1 MPHSAASWMARN
13 DTFPSPDNW
22 LESASDFLEAVRV
35 KVPSDSPSRGPLI
48 YGAAVSTPKSR
59 SYRIAIVLAAAFSL
73 GFRLCGESAPPSP
86 APGGAALYRRYCASC
101 HGLTGRGDGPVAE
114 TLSTPPADLT
124 QLAKKAGGHFDEP
137 GLIAYIDGRRWVK
150 AHGPREMPVWGA
162 VFDEELKDQFYSE
175 YTGLLQSRAL
185 ADYIASI
192 QEK

>member
-1 MPHSAASWMARN
+1 MVRN
-13 DTFPSPDNW
+13 DTFPRPENR
-22 LESASDFLEAVRV
+22 LESASDFPEAVNV
-35 KVPSDSPSRGPLI
+35 EVPGDSPSRGPLI
-48 YGAAVSTPKSR
+48 YGAAVSKPKR
-59 SYRIAIVLAAAFSL
+59 GPYRVVIVLAAACSF
-73 GFRLCGESAPPSP
+73 GFRICGEPPPPSP

-101 HGLTGRGDGPVAE
+101 HGLTGHGDGPVAQ
-114 TLSTPPADLT
+114 TLSTSPADLT
-124 QLAKKAGGHFDEP
+124 QLAKKAGGHLDES

-162 VFDEELKDQFYSE
+162 VFDEELKDQLYSQ